1 MRTTPR
7 IAAALT
13 ALFLI
18 SASANAA
25 LLSRAGGQ
33 AYYDTDLN
41 VTWLANANLGAG
53 SIYDDGASATD
64 GRMTWASAQSWIGSL
79 NTANYLGVNNWQTPE
94 ANAACTGYS
103 CPSSDL
109 YHLFYGEGINDAAP
123 SPFSNVGGGYYWSDD
138 ALSTLGSAYVFNL
151 DDVFGG
157 QQGQFAKNTST
168 FAWVLAMS
176 DGDSLATV
184 PLPAAVWL
192 FGGALGALS
201 VIKRRPKQAA

>member
-7 IAAALT
+7 IAATLALS
-13 ALFLI
+13 LI
-18 SASANAA
+18 SVSANAA

-41 VTWLANANLGAG
+41 VTWLANANLAAG
-53 SIYDDGASATD
+53 SIYDDGASTTD

-79 NTANYLGVNNWQTPE
+79 NTANYLGVNNWQAPE
-94 ANAACTGYS
+94 ANAACTGYA

-109 YHLFYGEGINDAAP
+109 YHLFYVEGINDAAP
-123 SPFSNVGGGYYWSDD
+123 SPFANVGGGYYWSDD
-138 ALSTLGSAYVFNL
+138 AFSSPGFAHVFNL

-168 FAWVLAMS
+168 FAWAWAVSA
-176 DGDSLATV
+176 GDTV
-184 PLPAAVWL
+184 VPAPAAVWL
-192 FGGALGALS
+192 FGSALGVMGL
-201 VIKRRPKQAA
+201 VRRKLAS